1 MKKIENA
8 LIRAFLRA
16 RAEMLRLE
24 NEEDG
29 METVETVILVA
40 VAVVVAGAII
50 VALTG
55 KNHEG
60 GIIKDL
66 FDTFKTKIEDLF
78 NPK

>member
-8 LIRAFLRA
+8 LILVFLKA

-29 METVETVILVA
+29 MQTVEAIILVA

-50 VALTG
+50 EALRTA
-55 KNHEG
+55 
-60 GIIKDL
+60 
-66 FDTFKTKIEDLF
+66 
-78 NPK
+78 